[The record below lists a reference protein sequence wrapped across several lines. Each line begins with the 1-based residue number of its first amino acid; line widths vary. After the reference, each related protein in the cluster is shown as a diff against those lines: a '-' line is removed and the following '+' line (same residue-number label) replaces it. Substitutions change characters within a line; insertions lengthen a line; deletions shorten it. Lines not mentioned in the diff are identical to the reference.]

1 MLNRI
6 CFLAVC
12 TWFACLGLTAQEA
25 TFGLSVPITISGDTQ
40 YTHGPA
46 TEYSGATSRTA
57 GFRAVVSPA
66 LRLGP
71 HWFVYSALDV
81 HSSSY
86 LPYGVGSDEDQRV
99 QFDTMQA
106 FVGYTTTVSGATL
119 LLEAGQLSSAFGLFP
134 LQYDDAKLP
143 LINPPPVYTASVPLR
158 PDQLPCGVEN
168 ILRQTYESNIDYK
181 CGGAGTERYGLAPAT
196 LYGLPS
202 IEAQV
207 SLARF
212 DARLQVTNSSP
223 ANPQSLRS
231 SNQFAQWTAGGG
243 YTFRGGLHV
252 GVSGFRGPYLDKS
265 ISPFLPAGTTIRN
278 FPASGLGMDAQ
289 WSRGAWS
296 LQGEWQ
302 HFHFD
307 LPGFVVSPSLNAEY
321 AQVKRIVS
329 PRLFLAARAAAQH
342 FGRIADNSG
351 VSASHFTGPRQV
363 YELTAGYHLN
373 RQQLLKVGAGWT
385 NRNAWSATG
394 WFWPRA
400 ESYMFELQ
408 LVTSVTAVS
417 KAFR

>member
-1 MLNRI
+1 MLNPI
-6 CFLAVC
+6 CSLALFTC
-12 TWFACLGLTAQEA
+12 FACLSLTAQEA
-25 TFGLSVPITISGDTQ
+25 SFGLSVPITISGDTQ
-40 YTHGPA
+40 YTNGPA
-46 TEYSGATSRTA
+46 TEYHGATSATA
-57 GFRAVVSPA
+57 GFRAVISPT
-66 LRLGP
+66 LKLGP

-86 LPYGVGSDEDQRV
+86 LPYRMGSDEDQRV

-143 LINPPPVYTASVPLR
+143 LVKPPPVYTASVPLR
-158 PDQLPCGVEN
+158 PDQLPCGVEDV
-168 ILRQTYESNIDYK
+168 LRQTYGSNIDYR
-181 CGGAGTERYGLAPAT
+181 CGGAATERYGIAPVT

-202 IEAQV
+202 VEAQV

-223 ANPQSLRS
+223 ANPQSLKS

-243 YTFRGGLHV
+243 YTFRGGFHA
-252 GVSGFRGPYLDKS
+252 GVSGFHGPYLDKS
-265 ISPFLPAGTTIRN
+265 VSPFLPAGATIRN
-278 FPASGLGMDAQ
+278 FPASGLGIDAQ

-302 HFHFD
+302 DFHFD
-307 LPGFVVSPSLNAEY
+307 LPGFLVSPSETAEY

-351 VSASHFTGPRQV
+351 VSVSHFTGPQQV
-363 YELTAGYHLN
+363 YEVTAGYHLN
-373 RQQLLKVGAGWT
+373 RQQLLKAGAGWT
-385 NRNAWSATG
+385 NRNAWSAAG
-394 WFWPRA
+394 WFWPQA
-400 ESYMFELQ
+400 ESYTFELQ